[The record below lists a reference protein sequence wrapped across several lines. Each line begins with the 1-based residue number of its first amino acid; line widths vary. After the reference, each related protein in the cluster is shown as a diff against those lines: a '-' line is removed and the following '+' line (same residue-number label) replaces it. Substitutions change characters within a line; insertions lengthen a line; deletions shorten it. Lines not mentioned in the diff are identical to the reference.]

1 MKYQFLIYKKF
12 EVDVMIEVL
21 NKKKRRIGFI
31 EGRKFFNKKH
41 KLIGYL
47 EGNAVK
53 TKIGNILLKLDKHD
67 DIFCGNEQVGFI
79 LDSRIYF
86 REEPIFEF
94 SKEKR
99 EIHTLDGKEILTLI
113 GNNEKLND
121 LELFAISTI
130 FLESKWFDIV

>member
-1 MKYQFLIYKKF
+1 
-12 EVDVMIEVL
+12 MIEVL
-21 NKKKRRIGFI
+21 NKKNKRIGFI
-31 EGRKFFNKKH
+31 EGTKFFDKKH

-47 EGNAVK
+47 EGNVVK

-67 DIFCGNEQVGFI
+67 DIFLGNEQVGFI
-79 LDSRIYF
+79 LDSQIYL
-86 REEPIFEF
+86 REKPVVEF

-130 FLESKWFDIV
+130 FLESRWFDILDRYDRYGWILFES